1 MPINFNK
8 FYNQWGK
15 IVAGIKPYKN
25 PNNWPNVNTDT
36 PGLYSLQKI
45 SATYSGPAI
54 QIRRS
59 YDNALL
65 DVGFDTSGLLDLPSI
80 YSFVG
85 TASGYLT
92 TWYDQLNTPNNSLTQ
107 PQISAQPLIVSN
119 GVSVSFQMP
128 GMDTSD
134 TSGATNSQPAEFNW
148 WRKKGKI
155 IKNLSKPITM
165 NITGPS
171 QSFVIYEQYDY
182 FIDYNNINN
191 IWY

>member
-1 MPINFNK
+1 MPK
-8 FYNQWGK
+8 YNLWGK
-15 IVAGIKPYKN
+15 PIAGIKPYKN
-25 PNNWPNVNTDT
+25 PNNWPNLNTDT

-65 DVGFDTSGLLDLPSI
+65 DIGFDTSGLLDLPSI

-92 TWYDQLNTPNNSLTQ
+92 TWYDQLNAPNNSLTQ
-107 PQISAQPLIVSN
+107 PLISEQPMIVSN
-119 GVSVSFQMP
+119 GVSIPFQMP
-128 GMDTSD
+128 GMDTSG
-134 TSGATNSQPAEFNW
+134 TTASQPTESNW
-148 WRKKGKI
+148 WKKKGKI
-155 IKNLSKPITM
+155 LKNLSKPITM
-165 NITGPS
+165 NITEPS
-171 QSFVIYEQYDY
+171 QSFVIYDQYDH